1 MARSAPSIS
10 VEEHLASILSGVSPM
25 PPVHIRL
32 QDAARLVL
40 AEPVSAAV
48 DVPSFDNSSMDG
60 YAVRRDDLLAASA
73 TTPVVLPVVADLAAG
88 TDQNPVLAPGTAA
101 RIMTG
106 APVPDGA
113 DAVVPIEATDQ
124 GTAQVAIRETPEPGA
139 FVRRIGSDVQVGA
152 VVVAAGTLL
161 TARQLAAAAAVGRG
175 SVVVHRAPRV
185 GIISTGS
192 ELMLPGETLRR
203 GQIYDSNSELLAAAV
218 IEAGGIAV
226 RIGSVPDDDD
236 LLRAV
241 LTDRAGD
248 VDAFVL
254 SGGASVGAY
263 DVVKAVLS
271 PLESMQFSRVRM
283 QPGKPQGSGHWIDGT
298 PVFALPGNPV
308 SSFVSF
314 EVFVRPALQ
323 KMLGRGELQR
333 PMTEAIVAS
342 GWRSPSGRRQFMP
355 AMVDGGPDGMLRVRP
370 ATSGGSG
377 SHLVTRLAIATALAI
392 VEEDITD
399 VREGDRLPVMLLES

>member
-1 MARSAPSIS
+1 MARSGPSIS
-10 VEEHLASILSGVSPM
+10 VEEHLAGILSGVSPM
-25 PPVHIRL
+25 PRASVRL
-32 QDAARLVL
+32 EDAAQLVL

-60 YAVRRDDLLAASA
+60 YAVRRADLLETSEA
-73 TTPVVLPVVADLAAG
+73 TPVVLPVVADLAAG

-124 GTAQVAIRETPEPGA
+124 GTTQVAIRETPEPGA
-139 FVRRIGSDVQVGA
+139 FVRRIGSDVRVGE

-192 ELMLPGETLRR
+192 ELVLPGDTLRR
-203 GQIYDSNSELLAAAV
+203 GQIYDSNSQLLAAAV

-241 LTDRAGD
+241 LADRAGD

-271 PLESMQFSRVRM
+271 PLPSMRFSSVRM
-283 QPGKPQGSGHWIDGT
+283 QPGKPQGSGHWTDGT

-323 KMLGRGELQR
+323 KMLGRSDLQR
-333 PMTEAIVAS
+333 PRTEAIVAS
-342 GWRSPSGRRQFMP
+342 GWRSPDGRRQFMP
-355 AMVDGGPDGMLRVRP
+355 ATVDTGKDGMLMVRP
-370 ATSGGSG
+370 ATGGGSG
-377 SHLVTRLAIATALAI
+377 SHLVTRLAVATALAI
-392 VEEDITD
+392 VEEDVTD

>member
-1 MARSAPSIS
+1 M
-10 VEEHLASILSGVSPM
+10 
-25 PPVHIRL
+25 
-32 QDAARLVL
+32 
-40 AEPVSAAV
+40 

-60 YAVRRDDLLAASA
+60 YAVRRDDLLAASEA
-73 TTPVVLPVVADLAAG
+73 TPVVLPVVADLAAG

-124 GTAQVAIRETPEPGA
+124 GTTQVAIRETPEPGA
-139 FVRRIGSDVQVGA
+139 FVRRIGSDVQVGE

-203 GQIYDSNSELLAAAV
+203 GQIYDSNSQLLAAAV

-241 LTDRAGD
+241 LADHAGD

-263 DVVKAVLS
+263 DVVKAVLA
-271 PLESMQFSRVRM
+271 PLESMLFSRVRM
-283 QPGKPQGSGHWIDGT
+283 QPGKPQGSG
-298 PVFALPGNPV
+298 ALDRRHAG
-308 SSFVSF
+308 
-314 EVFVRPALQ
+314 VRAAGQP
-323 KMLGRGELQR
+323 GELLRVVRGVRATGAAEDAR
-333 PMTEAIVAS
+333 PQANC
-342 GWRSPSGRRQFMP
+342 SGR
-355 AMVDGGPDGMLRVRP
+355 
-370 ATSGGSG
+370 
-377 SHLVTRLAIATALAI
+377 
-392 VEEDITD
+392 
-399 VREGDRLPVMLLES
+399 

>member
-1 MARSAPSIS
+1 MAHSAPSVS
-10 VEEHLASILSGVSPM
+10 VEEHLAGILSGVSPM
-25 PPVHIRL
+25 PPTSIRL
-32 QDAARLVL
+32 EDAARLVL
-40 AEPVSAAV
+40 AEPVRAAV

-60 YAVRRDDLLAASA
+60 YAVRREDVLAASDA
-73 TTPVVLPVVADLAAG
+73 TPVVLPVVADLAAG
-88 TDQNPVLAPGTAA
+88 TEQNPILAPRTAA

-124 GTAQVAIRETPEPGA
+124 GTTRVAIRDAPEPGA
-139 FVRRIGSDVQVGA
+139 FVRRIGSDVHAGE

-161 TARQLAAAAAVGRG
+161 TARHLAAAAAVGRG

-185 GIISTGS
+185 GVISTGS
-192 ELMLPGETLRR
+192 ELVLPGETLRR
-203 GQIYDSNSELLAAAV
+203 GQIYDSNSQLLAAAV
-218 IEAGGIAV
+218 VEAGGIAV

-241 LTDRAGD
+241 LADHADD

-271 PLESMQFSRVRM
+271 PLESMLFSRVRM

-323 KMLGRGELQR
+323 KMLGRTELQR
-333 PMTEAIVAS
+333 PLTEAIVSS
-342 GWRSPSGRRQFMP
+342 GWHSPGGRRQFMP
-355 AMVDGGPDGMLRVRP
+355 ATVDAGQDGTLRVRP
-370 ATSGGSG
+370 ATGGGSG
-377 SHLVTRLAIATALAI
+377 SHLVTRLSVATALAI
-392 VEEDITD
+392 VAEDVTD